1 MTIRHLRIF
10 LTVVE
15 CGAMRR
21 AAEKLYI
28 SQPSVS
34 QSIQEL
40 EKHYNTKLFDRLS
53 QKLYLTE
60 SGERLLTY
68 ARQIIDLI
76 DNVELIMRNLEAS
89 PRIRIGASVSVG
101 THLIN
106 NVLDVFEAKLKD
118 TDINVKINNTATIE
132 KDLIENKLDIAIV
145 EGFVTEDSLIKVPL
159 WEDELV
165 MIVGKGHPLFKEDT
179 IELSMLRN
187 ENLITREEGSTERNQ
202 YDQLLRDSNINMK
215 RKWSSSN
222 TEAIKNAVIH
232 GKGLGIISK
241 LFIEK
246 ELSEGVLKIL
256 YIKGIK
262 VTRDL
267 QLIYHKDKYI
277 SPVLQ
282 GFIDVCRDMAHKD

>member
-40 EKHYNTKLFDRLS
+40 EKHYNAKLFDRLS

-60 SGERLLTY
+60 SGERLLPY

-106 NVLDVFEAKLKD
+106 NILDVFEAKLKD
-118 TDINVKINNTATIE
+118 TDINV
-132 KDLIENKLDIAIV
+132 
-145 EGFVTEDSLIKVPL
+145 
-159 WEDELV
+159 
-165 MIVGKGHPLFKEDT
+165 
-179 IELSMLRN
+179 
-187 ENLITREEGSTERNQ
+187 
-202 YDQLLRDSNINMK
+202 
-215 RKWSSSN
+215 
-222 TEAIKNAVIH
+222 
-232 GKGLGIISK
+232 
-241 LFIEK
+241 
-246 ELSEGVLKIL
+246 
-256 YIKGIK
+256 
-262 VTRDL
+262 
-267 QLIYHKDKYI
+267 
-277 SPVLQ
+277 
-282 GFIDVCRDMAHKD
+282 